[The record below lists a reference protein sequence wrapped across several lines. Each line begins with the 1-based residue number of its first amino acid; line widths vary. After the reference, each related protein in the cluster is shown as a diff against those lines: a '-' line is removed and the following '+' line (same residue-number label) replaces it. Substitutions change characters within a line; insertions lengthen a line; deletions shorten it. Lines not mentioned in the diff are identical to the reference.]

1 MSATFPTVSNI
12 TSCVRAR
19 AFSKEE
25 NSLES
30 CCVVQ
35 MPNTQRCRIVDP
47 KTRERSSFSAD
58 QVFWSAGKTKES
70 WKTSFARQQDIY
82 NYVGPKLI
90 ASTQSNKTTS
100 LYSYGAERTGKT
112 YSLLG
117 DLRSIESQHCG
128 LVPRMLSELLDISS
142 GNIAA
147 DHQTRTAE
155 ESKDFF
161 YELLRDSSISL
172 SYIHIF
178 GSEARDLLS
187 KDGGVVRIRDH
198 PKRGSQC
205 ASTKVV
211 ITSTTQ
217 ALAVLQNAELLRAQQ
232 ERRVDSSMC
241 SLLLSIMIHE
251 KKHLINVSS
260 PISLPLPPSQ
270 IRRINFIKVSSHCA
284 DLKVSLQKLAANQPP
299 PQDSNEILVKLLQDG
314 FRLEGLTLLLVNISP
329 TDRDYHHSVDSLNF
343 MKLLRSNARRS
354 RKQEKQE
361 QHCEQCVNLEL
372 KHRQEMAT
380 LERKHKLATQVIK
393 AQEAQKIAEHVAEV
407 ERRLHSQRDLLLEE
421 NVDLAKRL
429 AVFLEPELSTFDQ
442 EELECRSATADKDRK
457 AGNCGREEGQ
467 EEGAGQ
473 EEEKNQVYIDENQ
486 EEDDDIAEEIEDIDE
501 FLKKMDSLVN
511 HMESSFNDF
520 VHLKED
526 EDPRDIEII
535 KLRAQVSKLES
546 KKGIDST

>member
-1 MSATFPTVSNI
+1 M
-12 TSCVRAR
+12 
-19 AFSKEE
+19 
-25 NSLES
+25 
-30 CCVVQ
+30 Q

-47 KTRERSSFSAD
+47 KTRERLSFSAD
-58 QVFWSAGKTKES
+58 QVFWSTGKAKES

-100 LYSYGAERTGKT
+100 LYSYGAEKTGKT

-147 DHQTRTAE
+147 DHQTCTAE

-161 YELLRDSSISL
+161 YELLCDSSISL

-187 KDGGVVRIRDH
+187 KDGGVVRIRDY

-232 ERRVDSSMC
+232 ERQVDSSMC

-251 KKHLINVSS
+251 KKHLMNVSS
-260 PISLPLPPSQ
+260 PISLPLPSSQ
-270 IRRINFIKVSSHCA
+270 IRRINFIKVSSHCCA
-284 DLKVSLQKLAANQPP
+284 DLNVSLQKLAANQPP

-314 FRLEGLTLLLVNISP
+314 FRLGGLTLLLVNISP
-329 TDRDYHHSVDSLNF
+329 TDRNYHHSVDSLNF

-361 QHCEQCVNLEL
+361 QHCEQCVKLEL
-372 KHRQEMAT
+372 KHHQEMAA
-380 LERKHKLATQVIK
+380 LERKHKLETQVIK
-393 AQEAQKIAEHVAEV
+393 AEEAQKIAEHVAEV
-407 ERRLHSQRDLLLEE
+407 ERRLHSQRDLLLKE

-429 AVFLEPELSTFDQ
+429 AVFLEPELLTFDQ
-442 EELECRSATADKDRK
+442 KELECRSATADKDRQQIRIR
-457 AGNCGREEGQ
+457 REERQEEGEGQ
-467 EEGAGQ
+467 EEG
-473 EEEKNQVYIDENQ
+473 EEKNQVYIDENQ

-535 KLRAQVSKLES
+535 KFRAQVSKLES
-546 KKGIDST
+546 KNDIDST

>member
-1 MSATFPTVSNI
+1 M
-12 TSCVRAR
+12 
-19 AFSKEE
+19 
-25 NSLES
+25 
-30 CCVVQ
+30 Q
-35 MPNTQRCRIVDP
+35 MPNTQRCRIIDP
-47 KTRERSSFSAD
+47 KTRERLSFSAD
-58 QVFWSAGKTKES
+58 QVFWSTGKAKES

-161 YELLRDSSISL
+161 YELLCDSSISL

-187 KDGGVVRIRDH
+187 KDGGVVRIRDY
-198 PKRGSQC
+198 PKRGSHC

-232 ERRVDSSMC
+232 ERQVDSSMC

-251 KKHLINVSS
+251 KKHLMNVSS
-260 PISLPLPPSQ
+260 PTSLPLPSSQ

-284 DLKVSLQKLAANQPP
+284 DLNVSLQKLAANQPP

-314 FRLEGLTLLLVNISP
+314 FRLGGLTLLLVNISP
-329 TDRDYHHSVDSLNF
+329 TDRNYPHSVDSLNF

-361 QHCEQCVNLEL
+361 QHCEQCVKLEL
-372 KHRQEMAT
+372 KHHQEMAA

-393 AQEAQKIAEHVAEV
+393 AEEGEKIAEHVAEV
-407 ERRLHSQRDLLLEE
+407 ERRLHSQRDLLLKE

-429 AVFLEPELSTFDQ
+429 AVFLEPELLTFDQ
-442 EELECRSATADKDRK
+442 KELECRSATADKDRK
-457 AGNCGREEGQ
+457 AGNCGREERQERQERQEEGEGQ
-467 EEGAGQ
+467 EEG

-526 EDPRDIEII
+526 EDPRDIEIT

-546 KKGIDST
+546 KNDIDST